1 MLEKVKRWAKMQKRE
16 LAAIYFAYKDERTP
30 WYTKMFI
37 GILLLYAFSPI
48 DLIPDFVPV
57 LGYLDDLILLPI
69 GIYCALKL
77 IPDIVIADAREKAEH
92 YFENEKP
99 KRWFGAVIIVIIW
112 LIVIFFLIHL
122 L

>member
-57 LGYLDDLILLPI
+57 LGYLDDLILIPM
-69 GIYCALKL
+69 GIYCVLKL
-77 IPDIVIADAREKAEH
+77 IPDMVIADAREKAEH